1 VVVELHNVGTLLDA
15 LQLVKFFVQNVASG
29 ADVV

>member
-15 LQLVKFFVQNVASG
+15 LQLVEFFVQNVASG